1 MNLYLQDKVF
11 IVTGGGSG
19 IGAAISLGL
28 ADEGAIPVIF
38 GHSPLS
44 DELARELDQR
54 GSQSLFIQ
62 VELRDEDACR
72 AAVASVLQRFG
83 RIDGLVNNA
92 GVNDSVG
99 LEAGRS
105 AFVESLE
112 KNLIHYYLMTHLC
125 VDALR
130 ATRGSIVNISS
141 KTALTGQG
149 GTSGY
154 TAAKGAQLSLTREW
168 ATSLLADGI
177 RVNAVI
183 PAEVMTPLYERWIN
197 TFADSEAKLASIVE
211 KNPLRPAHD
220 HQRRNR
226 RQRAVSAVLA
236 RLPHH
241 RPMAG
246 GGWRLHPPRP
256 GPDMNRQCLA
266 LDLID
271 DPALIAEYERLH
283 QQIWPQIS
291 AHLRQYGVLD
301 MQIWRLGTRLFM
313 VMDTAPDFNSLA
325 FEQASAS
332 DARVQQWE
340 ALMWRFQQRT
350 PWTQPTEKWA
360 PMTRIFSLT

>member
-19 IGAAISLGL
+19 IGAAITLGL

-44 DELARELDQR
+44 DELARQLDQR
-54 GSQSLFIQ
+54 GTQSLFVQ

-72 AAVASVLQRFG
+72 AAVASVLQRFD

-92 GVNDSVG
+92 GANDGVG

-125 VDALR
+125 VDALK

-168 ATSLLADGI
+168 ATSLLKDGI

-183 PAEVMTPLYERWIN
+183 PAEVMTPLYERWIDS
-197 TFADSEAKLASIVE
+197 FADPQAKLASIVA
-211 KNPLRPAHD
+211 KIPFG
-220 HQRRNR
+220 QRMTTPSEIADSVLFLLSSRSSHTTG
-226 RQRAVSAVLA
+226 QWLVVDGGYTHLDRA
-236 RLPHH
+236 
-241 RPMAG
+241 
-246 GGWRLHPPRP
+246 
-256 GPDMNRQCLA
+256 
-266 LDLID
+266 
-271 DPALIAEYERLH
+271 
-283 QQIWPQIS
+283 
-291 AHLRQYGVLD
+291 
-301 MQIWRLGTRLFM
+301 
-313 VMDTAPDFNSLA
+313 
-325 FEQASAS
+325 
-332 DARVQQWE
+332 
-340 ALMWRFQQRT
+340 
-350 PWTQPTEKWA
+350 
-360 PMTRIFSLT
+360 LT